1 MRYASRTC
9 ILKAVIQYCE
19 QCLYTG
25 QLTGRQKIVSKVHQ
39 IYFRPFWLTLGHALA
54 LIKYVLGVG

>member
-25 QLTGRQKIVSKVHQ
+25 QLKGRQKIVSKVHQ